1 MNAFKFMDH
10 EYQKPIAVDDW
21 IPEEQDIIFK
31 TCKNTLV
38 LPVSNYFGVDNDKL
52 DRFILSTKR
61 CYNGQKMQQHLPHY
75 MNYFEK
81 FYDTDKELLITI
93 FKFKY
98 MIDYQSEY
106 NQEMFI
112 NDLRRYILSDSLMI
126 KAHMMNEDN
135 YCLDLDKK
143 NYRNNRNPCLQYS
156 DKHGKILMWMSLV
169 INMMIPLITH
179 YCYVNNVVDV
189 NIFLLKIY
197 DVIFKYVMATTYVNM
212 YSKLCE
218 TTLSNVDKN
227 SRDNS
232 TIWDM
237 QNIRGENVNLHS
249 NSSTN
254 NIILNIIPKYVY
266 NNNIIF
272 LNYTSIRNS
281 TGFQITEISFEY
293 DFVPLSGSKR
303 DADQSSEFDKWE
315 SFLIRQNEA
324 LYLQNKV
331 NSQQTMS
338 TIDHLFGPFNKNEI
352 DYYKKRLADEDGNIV
367 NGFQK
372 SLVGYL
378 FYKFF
383 GDPISLYAINKDDYV
398 KLIIT
403 AKNMLLKANMI
414 ILPYII
420 SGKIERLQFRKSV
433 NKREF
438 TKLIDDELYDKIEA
452 KYDDEKIMKQ
462 IMSIVATILASDFR
476 IIDFYDDNIDGR
488 LISNIPDLITKELR
502 MFITMI

>member
-1 MNAFKFMDH
+1 MNAFNFMDH
-10 EYQKPIAVDDW
+10 TYQKPIAVDEW
-21 IPEEQDIIFK
+21 IPQEEDIIFR
-31 TCKNTLV
+31 TCKNALI
-38 LPVSNYFGVDNDKL
+38 LPVSQYFNVDNDKL
-52 DRFILSTKR
+52 DRFVLSTKR
-61 CYNGQKMQQHLPHY
+61 CYNGEKMQQHLPHY

-81 FYDTDKELLITI
+81 FYDTDKELLVTL

-98 MIDYQSEY
+98 IIDYQDNYSE
-106 NQEMFI
+106 EMFI
-112 NDLRRYILSDSLMI
+112 NDLRRYILCDSLMI

-156 DKHGKILMWMSLV
+156 DKHGKILMWMSLT

-179 YCYVNNVVDV
+179 YCYMNNVADVNN
-189 NIFLLKIY
+189 FLLRVY
-197 DVIFKYVMATTYVNM
+197 DIILQYVTATTYVDI

-232 TIWDM
+232 GIWDL
-237 QNIRGENVNLHS
+237 QDIRGENVNLHS
-249 NSSTN
+249 ATSTN

-266 NNNIIF
+266 NDNIIF

-281 TGFQITEISFEY
+281 VGYQITEISFEY
-293 DFVPLSGSKR
+293 DFYALSGSKR

-331 NSQQTMS
+331 NSQHSMKVIES
-338 TIDHLFGPFNKNEI
+338 LYGPFNPKEI
-352 DYYKKRLADEDGNIV
+352 EYYKEKLADEDGNIV

-383 GDPISLYAINKDDYV
+383 GDPVSLYAINKDDYV
-398 KLIIT
+398 KLIIA
-403 AKNMLLKANMI
+403 AKNILLSNGMI

-420 SGKIERLQFRKSV
+420 SGKVERLQFRKNV
-433 NKREF
+433 NKRELNRL
-438 TKLIDDELYDKIEA
+438 TDDDLYIQIESR
-452 KYDDEKIMKQ
+452 YDDEKVKKQ
-462 IMSIVATILASDFR
+462 IMSIIATILASDFR
-476 IIDFYDDNIDGR
+476 IIDFYDETIDGR
-488 LISNIPDLITKELR
+488 LIADIPDLLTKELR
-502 MFITMI
+502 EFITMI